1 MKPENIK
8 LSEEF
13 NDFEGPVSFCLNRLG
28 HRTVGCSTMAIW
40 NLFLLV
46 GQFTEGADA
55 MDALLT
61 IRAGIKEDLDT
72 QAASHENVVNYFRTF
87 EDLEGKIR
95 YVEKTDALTGDQIIK
110 DLAKNGVALLFSYG
124 VESMPNQGHMGVL
137 HITNKKLYLCG
148 SELDIKVFSRMVFS
162 SKLNHLL
169 MFERQSAK

>member
-13 NDFEGPVSFCLNRLG
+13 TDFEGPVSFCLNRLG
-28 HRTVGCSTMAIW
+28 RRTVGCSTMAIW

-46 GQFTEGADA
+46 GQFAADADA

-61 IRAGIKEDLDT
+61 IRAGIKENLDT

-87 EDLEGKIR
+87 EDLESKIR
-95 YVEKTDALTGDQIIK
+95 YVEKTDILIGDQIIK
-110 DLAKNGVALLFSYG
+110 DLAKNGAGLLFSYG

-148 SELDIKVFSRMVFS
+148 SEIDIQVFSKMVFS
-162 SKLNHLL
+162 SKLNHLI
-169 MFERQSAK
+169 MFERATER